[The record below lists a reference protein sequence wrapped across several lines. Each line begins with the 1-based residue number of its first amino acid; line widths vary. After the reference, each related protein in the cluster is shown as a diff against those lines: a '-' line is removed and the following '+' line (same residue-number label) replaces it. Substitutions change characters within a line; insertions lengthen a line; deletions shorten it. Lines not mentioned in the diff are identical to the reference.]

1 MKIEIVVQR
10 SCAAVVY
17 CIYRMAPRIDVFFLH
32 VITPVLL
39 FREAGCKTIIITHRF
54 SNPQGMHGIIF
65 LEDVMA
71 FCNRL
76 REARVN
82 AGYNLAQ
89 LSSEVGVASST
100 LSNYEAGIREPSL
113 AVLAKL
119 INTLGI
125 DANYLFQDDITSGL
139 PICDRELLDK
149 YHSLGDDSRSFVD
162 LVLSRELN
170 R

>member
-1 MKIEIVVQR
+1 
-10 SCAAVVY
+10 
-17 CIYRMAPRIDVFFLH
+17 
-32 VITPVLL
+32 
-39 FREAGCKTIIITHRF
+39 
-54 SNPQGMHGIIF
+54 
-65 LEDVMA
+65 MA

-82 AGYNLAQ
+82 AGYNLSR

-100 LSNYEAGIREPSL
+100 LSNYEADIREPSL
-113 AVLAKL
+113 AMLAKL
-119 INTLGI
+119 INALGI

-149 YHSLGDDSRSFVD
+149 YHSLGDDSRAFVD